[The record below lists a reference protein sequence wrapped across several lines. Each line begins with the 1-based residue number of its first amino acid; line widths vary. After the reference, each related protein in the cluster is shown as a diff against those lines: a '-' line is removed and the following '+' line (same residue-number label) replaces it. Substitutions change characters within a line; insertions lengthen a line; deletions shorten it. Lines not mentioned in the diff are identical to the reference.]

1 MASLLTWHLLGL
13 YPGKFALTRHS
24 YSQSLTLPTVPSTT
38 QILVL
43 SPFTPKY
50 TIHNSYLNVSTTVT
64 VNGFDPNSVQHTIP
78 VNASAYVK
86 SVIIN
91 GNASASTC
99 HFDFYDTFRLG
110 GNITIELTAD
120 KASVENCGGSVPES
134 ISTGGFASAR

>member
-50 TIHNSYLNVSTTVT
+50 TIHNGYLNVNTTVT